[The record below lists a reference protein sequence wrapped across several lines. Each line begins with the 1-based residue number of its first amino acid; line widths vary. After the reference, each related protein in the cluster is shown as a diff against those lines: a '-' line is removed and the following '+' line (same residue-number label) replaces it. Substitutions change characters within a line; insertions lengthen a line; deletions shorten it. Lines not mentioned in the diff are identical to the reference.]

1 MLEVRQLQG
10 VEHLP
15 VFTFTQNII
24 FIYKTNKL
32 SRYISD
38 LGESM
43 SELSS
48 INCTRKLILTCIRN
62 RSPLL
67 VGLILTNFALFHFM
81 YTTRAANETTGD
93 LTMSKEVD
101 ILDVYGGTSKIDMD
115 EMEQRYLVIQRHID
129 DKLQVIVH

>member
-1 MLEVRQLQG
+1 
-10 VEHLP
+10 
-15 VFTFTQNII
+15 
-24 FIYKTNKL
+24 
-32 SRYISD
+32 
-38 LGESM
+38 M